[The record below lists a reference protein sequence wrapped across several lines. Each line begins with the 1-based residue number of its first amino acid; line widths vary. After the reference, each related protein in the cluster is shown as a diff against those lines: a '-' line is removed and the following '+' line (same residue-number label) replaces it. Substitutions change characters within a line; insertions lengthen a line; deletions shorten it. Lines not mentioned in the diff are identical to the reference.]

1 MTTLALPSLI
11 SAATPAE
18 YIVIPLSRYPV
29 IPLFRYIVISLYR
42 YIVIPLSPNPEIPSP
57 PISSVSYVALS
68 TRQHPGQKKH
78 PPPDVGRGAIHKGLL
93 FWQDGLTHL

>member
-18 YIVIPLSRYPV
+18 YIVIPLSRYPL
-29 IPLFRYIVISLYR
+29 IPKYRPLPFPPSLLRLVCRVVNATASWYKNT
-42 YIVIPLSPNPEIPSP
+42 PLPMS
-57 PISSVSYVALS
+57 
-68 TRQHPGQKKH
+68 
-78 PPPDVGRGAIHKGLL
+78 GRGAIHKGVL